1 MSQLGDIL
9 NNAQISK
16 HYELLQFLST
26 HANVEYTLA
35 QLDYLIPRG
44 ASLQRFPRAW
54 VEYMEL
60 GLCSNQSI
68 EVCYRSSL
76 SSDTTKKSLDNFGV
90 EKDDELVLICRRPEL
105 QRLEE
110 LAKLLQS
117 PSTVQEEE
125 GCVALHTD
133 QVILQE
139 KLLKEA
145 QQRGML
151 YYFPDNYVKSRE
163 SRLAKGRRGA
173 SGHGEAL
180 SAFLR
185 EEESESI
192 LGGDGPTGQLDLP
205 IGVVAQFMLYT
216 RRGVP
221 MRGKNTIPTRFS
233 VGERVMVIVER
244 SLTVSGMDASVAD
257 KAPNLR
263 VSFGQ
268 PTGNSSGVLP
278 IEVRVKAS
286 SNLNSGRRSFINI
299 RAHTRGKVT
308 VSLFVDD
315 KETLLPI
322 EVLDE
327 NTTMPG
333 VMIGREALPEVPLP
347 DDICINDPSL
357 WNGGINEEKEE
368 EEEVEQRKKNSS
380 SNTPEG
386 IPVLSWWLNPSP
398 MVLKVRDLTIPDRET
413 ITAASKAVWIP
424 HQADEDALRSVRN
437 TLREQHAAEA
447 LSQRRRKRNRHRE
460 LRNSHM
466 LHFGFDASVPY
477 GGGNSRDAMGE

>member
-1 MSQLGDIL
+1 MSQLSDIL
-9 NNAQISK
+9 NSAQITK

-26 HANVEYTLA
+26 HSNVEYTLA

-44 ASLQRFPRAW
+44 ASLQRFPRSW
-54 VEYMEL
+54 VEFMES

-68 EVCYRSSL
+68 EVYYRSSS
-76 SSDTTKKSLDNFGV
+76 SSDISTKPLDNAEA
-90 EKDDELVLICRRPEL
+90 EKNEELVIICRRPEL
-105 QRLEE
+105 RNLQE

-133 QVILQE
+133 QVILPE
-139 KLLKEA
+139 PLLKEA

-163 SRLAKGRRGA
+163 TRLAKGRRGA

-185 EEESESI
+185 EEESDNI
-192 LGGDGPTGQLDLP
+192 LCGDGPTGHVDLP
-205 IGVVAQFMLYT
+205 IGVMAQFMLYT

-221 MRGKNTIPTRFS
+221 MRGKNAIPTRLN

-244 SLTVSGMDASVAD
+244 SMNVSGMESSVAD
-257 KAPNLR
+257 KPPNLR
-263 VSFGQ
+263 VSLGQ
-268 PTGNSSGVLP
+268 PTGNSSGILP

-286 SNLNSGRRSFINI
+286 SNLSSGRRSFINI
-299 RAHTRGKVT
+299 KAQTRGKVT
-308 VSLFVDD
+308 LSLFVDD
-315 KETLLPI
+315 RETLLPI

-333 VMIGREALPEVPLP
+333 VMIGRESLPEVSLP
-347 DDICINDPSL
+347 DDICINDPLL
-357 WNGGINEEKEE
+357 WSSGISEEKEE
-368 EEEVEQRKKNSS
+368 GEEQKKHSEN
-380 SNTPEG
+380 NITEG
-386 IPVLSWWLNPSP
+386 IPVPSWWLNPSP
-398 MVLKVRDLTIPDRET
+398 MVLRVRDLTIPDRET
-413 ITAASKAVWIP
+413 ITAASKTVWIP
-424 HQADEDALRSVRN
+424 HQADEDAIRSVRK

-447 LSQRRRKRNRHRE
+447 QSQSRRKRNRNRE
-460 LRNSHM
+460 LRNCHM

-477 GGGNSRDAMGE
+477 GGDSRDAVGNGSC